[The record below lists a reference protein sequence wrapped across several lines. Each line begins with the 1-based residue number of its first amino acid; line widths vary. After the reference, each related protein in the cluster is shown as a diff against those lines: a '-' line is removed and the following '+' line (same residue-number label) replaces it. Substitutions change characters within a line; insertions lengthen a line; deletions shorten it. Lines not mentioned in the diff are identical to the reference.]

1 MKPQDLD
8 FLVNEPRL
16 KLKFGFD
23 IETSYRR
30 NIFQLEFIWRQKYP
44 IRFRNYILLE
54 DLLDNW
60 G

>member
-8 FLVNEPRL
+8 LLVNEPRL
-16 KLKFGFD
+16 KLKFGFEME
-23 IETSYRR
+23 ISYRR

-44 IRFRNYILLE
+44 IGIRNIIFLD